1 MKKSK
6 FIEILEE
13 QNRSFNCNCSFDI
26 INQISDIVFNGNELV
41 EYEIDIII
49 DKLKLKINLSNI
61 FCKYIK
67 NLKLS
72 EQLKRF
78 FETKVLPVMKIN
90 RCKFNYDLMSQI
102 RDQFIYNPSLK
113 LLIFDH
119 LFTNYNDC

>member
-49 DKLKLKINLSNI
+49 DI
-61 FCKYIK
+61 F
-67 NLKLS
+67 
-72 EQLKRF
+72 
-78 FETKVLPVMKIN
+78 
-90 RCKFNYDLMSQI
+90 
-102 RDQFIYNPSLK
+102 
-113 LLIFDH
+113 
-119 LFTNYNDC
+119 